1 MRLQMEKSAKPS
13 MKRRAEVRSNAVVS
27 PLRAMGAGFAEQIRK
42 DLMNNLRENATED
55 IKRRR
60 EKGIDL

>member
-1 MRLQMEKSAKPS
+1 